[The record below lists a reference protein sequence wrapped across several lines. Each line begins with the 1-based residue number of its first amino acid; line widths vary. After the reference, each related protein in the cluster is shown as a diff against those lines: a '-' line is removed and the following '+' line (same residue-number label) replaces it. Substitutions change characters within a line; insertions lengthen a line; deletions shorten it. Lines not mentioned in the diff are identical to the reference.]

1 MRLLRYRSNLTL
13 NYRCDLLFLCSQNKR
28 RSLTAEK
35 LFDGQ
40 NGHQARSAG
49 TDNNEVEQILDRD
62 IYRRI
67 KKMDRATLEG
77 LIQDIFER
85 GRKKG
90 LAEAGVM
97 VDESMAEDR
106 GGTLDL
112 RKVESEIRGI
122 KGIGEKKAEEI
133 MLIFEK
139 HLGILSEDMKRK

>member
-1 MRLLRYRSNLTL
+1 MT
-13 NYRCDLLFLCSQNKR
+13 
-28 RSLTAEK
+28 
-35 LFDGQ
+35 
-40 NGHQARSAG
+40 
-49 TDNNEVEQILDRD
+49 TDNNEVEQILDRNT
-62 IYRRI
+62 YRRI

-97 VDESMAEDR
+97 VDDR

-112 RKVESEIRGI
+112 RKAESEIRGI

-139 HLGILSEDMKRK
+139 HLGILSEDMNRK

>member
-1 MRLLRYRSNLTL
+1 MT
-13 NYRCDLLFLCSQNKR
+13 
-28 RSLTAEK
+28 
-35 LFDGQ
+35 
-40 NGHQARSAG
+40 
-49 TDNNEVEQILDRD
+49 TDNNEIEQILDRNT
-62 IYRRI
+62 YRRI

-77 LIQDIFER
+77 LMDIFER

-97 VDESMAEDR
+97 VDESTADDR
-106 GGTLDL
+106 GETLDL

-139 HLGILSEDMKRK
+139 HLGILSEDMNRK